1 MANELIVLH
10 FVKEKDTKN
19 TVRFTEVPE
28 EGKPPVVGTV
38 YLQKWAV
45 TTAQALTITIERK
58 E

>member
-1 MANELIVLH
+1 MANEPIVLQ

-28 EGKPPVVGTV
+28 EGKPPVMGTI

-45 TTAQALTITIERK
+45 TTAQALTVTIERNQ
-58 E
+58 